1 MIFKDYFEPIELD
14 SSDDGRFSSYASMAS
29 DSDDLIGAK
38 LAIIHVPETRYSERN
53 VKVDFGRILE
63 SAFLLFPHGY
73 EPKLSVLGSLKLGST
88 TNDTEVAIAEIVAE
102 LVKCRVVPLIIGGD
116 RDLTYSIYKSF
127 ELIEE
132 VVNIASIDPY
142 LNISD
147 DHTSYLGR
155 IVKTQPNYLFNF
167 SNLGYQTYYVSPTEL
182 GIADELYFDCYRL
195 GELRDQI
202 VKTEPIIRG
211 AEVFTLS
218 LDAIKASDFTSSANP
233 QPNGF
238 YAEEICQTFRYAGLG
253 EKLKAVLISDLG
265 EIKNNQDEML
275 IAQMIWCLV
284 DGLYAR
290 RSEIPN
296 SNNLDFLKYRVS
308 IKDDE
313 FNLIFYKSLRT
324 DRWWMEVPV
333 PPEYGNRYR
342 KHHLIPCDYEDYR
355 ATTNDDLPDRWWRAY
370 KKMI

>member
-1 MIFKDYFEPIELD
+1 MIFKDYFDPIEIEVT
-14 SSDDGRFSSYASMAS
+14 DDGRYSSFARQIKET
-29 DSDDLIGAK
+29 DDLVGSK
-38 LAIIHVPETRYSERN
+38 LAIIHVPETRYSQGSSIL
-53 VKVDFGRILE
+53 DFGRLLKSILR
-63 SAFLLFPHGY
+63 LYPHGY
-73 EPKLSVLGSLKLGST
+73 QPQISILGSLKLGAKLE
-88 TNDTEVAIAEIVAE
+88 DTESAVSEIVAE
-102 LVKCRVVPLIIGGD
+102 LVRCRTVPVIIGGD
-116 RDLTYSIYKSF
+116 RELTYSLYKSF
-127 ELIEE
+127 ELLEE
-132 VVNIASIDPY
+132 VVNIASIDPL
-142 LNISD
+142 LNLND
-147 DHTSYLGR
+147 EENSYLGR
-155 IVKTQPNYLFNF
+155 IVKTQPNYLFNY
-167 SNLGYQTYYVSPTEL
+167 SNLGFQTYYVSPQEL
-182 GIADELYFDCYRL
+182 IIADELYFDCYRL
-195 GELRDQI
+195 GELRGQI
-202 VKTEPIIRG
+202 VKSEPIIRG
-211 AEVFTLS
+211 AEIFTMS
-218 LDAIKASDFTSSANP
+218 LDSIKSSDFSSSASP

-238 YAEEICQTFRYAGLG
+238 YAEEACQTIRYAGLG

-265 EIKNNQDEML
+265 EIKNTQDEML
-275 IAQMIWCLV
+275 ISQMIWCLI

-342 KHHLIPCDYEDYR
+342 KHHLIPCDYQDYQ